1 MGRLKKETKKRSLP
15 PKQAQFVKEYLIDLN
30 ATQAAIRAKYSPKTA
45 SRIGPE
51 LLGKTWVAEA
61 IQKEMDKRAKR
72 TEITADRVLQEL
84 AKIGFANISDFVTL
98 QGSGVP
104 ALDFSRADDAKL
116 AAVSE
121 ITQDTYTEGRGDDAV
136 TVKKTKFKLHDKVK
150 ALQHLGNHLGLFRE
164 NPGGEDC
171 PMPVKIEIAV
181 VDGRKE

>member
-1 MGRLKKETKKRSLP
+1 MSAPKKNSRGRSLS
-15 PKQAQFVKEYLIDLN
+15 PKQTQFVKEYLIDLN

-51 LLGKTWVAEA
+51 LLGKTWIAEA

-84 AKIGFANISDFVTL
+84 AKVGFANIADFVKL

-104 ALDFSRADDAKL
+104 ILDFTNADEAKL

-121 ITQDTYTEGRGDDAV
+121 ITQDTYTEGRGDDAEL
-136 TVKKTKFKLHDKVK
+136 VKKTKFKLHDKVK

-164 NPGGEDC
+164 NPVDDDC

>member
-1 MGRLKKETKKRSLP
+1 MSAPKKKSKGRSLS
-15 PKQAQFVKEYLIDLN
+15 PKQAQFVKEYLVDLN

-61 IQKEMDKRAKR
+61 IQVEMDKRAKR

-84 AKIGFANISDFVTL
+84 AKIGFANIADFVTL
-98 QGSGVP
+98 QGAGVP
-104 ALDFSRADDAKL
+104 VLDFSKADEAKL

-121 ITQDTYTEGRGDDAV
+121 ITQDTYTEGRGDEAEN
-136 TVKKTKFKLHDKVK
+136 VKKTKFKLHDKVK